1 MRVAI
6 MTGDVRVYYIA
17 TKVLKEY
24 KIPFLS
30 LRVGEG
36 IPYDVEVV
44 LTGEKDQVEF
54 PVKVIV
60 RDENFIDDLLARL
73 EGRKRF
79 QNVFIA
85 IDPGDRPG
93 MSVVADGKVVEVHR
107 LKSPKD
113 VEPVVEMLEKYPS
126 AKLKIGN
133 GAKRQRTM
141 MLKAL
146 GEVLGYDYPIIIVN
160 ESRTTPKV
168 GGIESS
174 SVVDIVASINIGLR
188 EGRETTIGDVLEIKE
203 PTKREIEHIKRRSR
217 ELSGN
222 ITISSRLAREVA
234 LGNLTLEEAIE
245 IHRRGRSR

>member
-6 MTGDVRVYYIA
+6 MTDNVRVYYLA

-24 KIPFLS
+24 GIPFLS
-30 LRVGEG
+30 LRVGER

-44 LTGEKDQVEF
+44 LTGEKDKVEF

-93 MSVVADGKVVEVHR
+93 VSVVADGRVIEVHR

-113 VEPVVEMLEKYPS
+113 VEPVVGLLEKYPT
-126 AKLKIGN
+126 AKLKVGN

-146 GEVLGYDYPIIIVN
+146 GEVLGHDYPIIIVN

-168 GGIESS
+168 GGVESS

-188 EGRETTIGDVLEIKE
+188 EGRETTIGDVLEVKE
-203 PTKREIEHIKRRSR
+203 PTKKEIEHIKRRSR

>member
-1 MRVAI
+1 
-6 MTGDVRVYYIA
+6 
-17 TKVLKEY
+17 
-24 KIPFLS
+24 
-30 LRVGEG
+30 
-36 IPYDVEVV
+36 
-44 LTGEKDQVEF
+44 
-54 PVKVIV
+54 
-60 RDENFIDDLLARL
+60 
-73 EGRKRF
+73 
-79 QNVFIA
+79 
-85 IDPGDRPG
+85 
-93 MSVVADGKVVEVHR
+93 MSVVADGRVIEVHR

-113 VEPVVEMLEKYPS
+113 VEPVVGLLEKYPT
-126 AKLKIGN
+126 AKLKVGN

-168 GGIESS
+168 GGVESS

-188 EGRETTIGDVLEIKE
+188 EGRETTIGDVLEVKE
-203 PTKREIEHIKRRSR
+203 PTKKEIEHIKRRSR

>member
-6 MTGDVRVYYIA
+6 MTGDVRVYYLA

-24 KIPFLS
+24 GIPFLS
-30 LRVGEG
+30 LRVGEK

-44 LTGEKDQVEF
+44 LTGEKDKVEF

-93 MSVVADGKVVEVHR
+93 MSVVADGRVIEVHR

-113 VEPVVEMLEKYPS
+113 VEPVVGLLEKYPT
-126 AKLKIGN
+126 AKLKVGN

-168 GGIESS
+168 GGVESS

-188 EGRETTIGDVLEIKE
+188 EGRETTIGDVLEVKE
-203 PTKREIEHIKRRSR
+203 PTKKEIEHIKRRSR